1 MTIRRKKSC
10 AFPNEFAGEKDAV
23 QPILYSLFRALS
35 GIEKNENRGRGDIR
49 RKRRDEPG
57 TTGSRRLMD
66 YEPCFLGSFAPILLP
81 HQFTLAIEATNI
93 ARKNK
98 KAKAMHSEIVKQLT
112 GYMGKRLLIAF
123 ELGNVVVDAKAT
135 GVLVTPVY
143 VQVLCLELINMGTEN
158 VKLKLKKT
166 KLFPLVS
173 LKVFNRIVL
182 DKTNK
187 EFFNEKLF
195 RGPDNEPAITE
206 GLKVMWALMHASE
219 KSIGGSF
226 LTIPKQVQRFMGS
239 AITPV
244 QQRNIPNKQ
253 QHF

>member
-1 MTIRRKKSC
+1 
-10 AFPNEFAGEKDAV
+10 
-23 QPILYSLFRALS
+23 
-35 GIEKNENRGRGDIR
+35 
-49 RKRRDEPG
+49 
-57 TTGSRRLMD
+57 
-66 YEPCFLGSFAPILLP
+66 
-81 HQFTLAIEATNI
+81 LAIEAKNF

-98 KAKAMHSEIVKQLT
+98 KAKAMHSEVVKQLT

-123 ELGNVVVDAKAT
+123 ELGNVGVDAKAT

-143 VQVLCLELINMGTEN
+143 VQALRLELINMGTEN
-158 VKLKLKKT
+158 VKLKRMKA

-187 EFFNEKLF
+187 EVLNEKLF
-195 RGPDNEPAITE
+195 RGPDNEPAIPE
-206 GLKVMWALMHASE
+206 GLKVLWALMHASE